1 MNPTKLSSYLGFAQK
16 ANKIVFGI
24 DNITRKKKPYCLF
37 LVCESASERLIKDIK
52 SYAQDKIPFYLVD
65 NLSGLLNK
73 NGVKAI
79 AITDKNLAGAII
91 KELS

>member
-1 MNPTKLSSYLGFAQK
+1 M
-16 ANKIVFGI
+16 
-24 DNITRKKKPYCLF
+24 
-37 LVCESASERLIKDIK
+37 IKDIK